1 MKESTIKMLL
11 ILLTVLI
18 GFATLNGCVRAPK
31 VVMHPMSPMHI
42 FAIPKGAQVEWEDD
56 LMFVET
62 DGYFLSEK
70 YLKEVMDVKVE
81 RN

>member
-1 MKESTIKMLL
+1 
-11 ILLTVLI
+11 
-18 GFATLNGCVRAPK
+18 
-31 VVMHPMSPMHI
+31 MHI